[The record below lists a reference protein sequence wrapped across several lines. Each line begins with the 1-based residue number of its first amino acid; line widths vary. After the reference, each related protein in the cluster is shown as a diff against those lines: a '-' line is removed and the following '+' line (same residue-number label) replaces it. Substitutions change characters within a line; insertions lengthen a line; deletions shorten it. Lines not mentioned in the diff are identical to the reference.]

1 MKKIISS
8 TLLFLSLIG
17 IVQGQNVLLESN
29 FWKNKPSLE
38 QVKTE
43 IAKGNNPSEAN
54 EGNYDVVSIAINNNA
69 TTDVVQ
75 FLINQKGN
83 SIDKQT
89 HDGRIYLHWATKN
102 GNVELVKYLI
112 SKGSS
117 LVAKDD
123 KSATPLSYAAINGQT
138 NPEIYEIFFK
148 AGVKPNE
155 TYING
160 ANILHLAIAG
170 DKDLK
175 LANYLSTKGLSLK
188 SVDHLGR
195 TTFDYAARLGNII
208 LLQNLLN
215 KEVKPTDQALIFA
228 AQGTKTFSAPI
239 ETYSY
244 LIDKIKLNPN
254 IIGENGETPLHYLV
268 RKKNHNEIVKYF
280 LNKKADVNKVDKTGN
295 NAFMNATSGKELDIV
310 ELLLPLVKN
319 INHSNEKGETALHL
333 AVQSGSP
340 EIVSFLI
347 RNNAD
352 VKSVSKNG
360 NLAFS
365 LFQAYKKPRLGD
377 NSFEEKL
384 NILKNNGVSLSS
396 MNEKGETLYHIAV
409 TKNDLNLLK
418 SLENKGIN
426 INAKDHNGM
435 TVLHK
440 AASMSKDDTILKY
453 LLSIGADKFIRTD
466 LDETT
471 YDLAK
476 ENEFL
481 KSKSINLEF
490 LK

>member
-1 MKKIISS
+1 MKRIISS
-8 TLLFLSLIG
+8 SFLFFSLAG
-17 IVQGQNVLLESN
+17 ILQGQNALLESN
-29 FWKNKPSLE
+29 FWKHKPSLG

-43 IAKGNNPSEAN
+43 IAKGNSPSEAN

-69 TTDVVQ
+69 TTDVVE

-83 SIDKQT
+83 SIDKKT
-89 HDGRIYLHWATKN
+89 HDGRIYLHWAAKN
-102 GNVELVKYLI
+102 GNIELIKNLI

-117 LVAKDD
+117 LIAKDD
-123 KSATPLSYAAINGQT
+123 KSSTPLSYAAINGQT
-138 NPEIYEIFFK
+138 NPKIYEIFFK

-155 TYING
+155 TYTNG

-170 DKDLK
+170 DKNLK

-188 SVDHLGR
+188 SVDHFGR
-195 TTFDYAARLGNII
+195 TTFDYAARLGNTT
-208 LLQNLLN
+208 LLQNLLD
-215 KEVKPTDQALIFA
+215 KGVKATDQALIFA

-239 ETYSY
+239 ETYLY

-254 IIGENGETPLHYLV
+254 VVGENGETPLHYLV
-268 RKKNHNEIVKYF
+268 KKKNHKEIVKYL
-280 LNKKADVNKVDKTGN
+280 LNKKADVNKIDKTGN
-295 NAFMNATSGKELDIV
+295 NAFMNAASGKELHIV
-310 ELLLPLVKN
+310 ELILPLVQN

-347 RNNAD
+347 RNNAHTNL
-352 VKSVSKNG
+352 VSKNG

-384 NILKNNGVSLSS
+384 NILKNNGISLSAT
-396 MNEKGETLYHIAV
+396 NEKGETLYHIAV
-409 TKNDLNLLK
+409 TKNDLDLIKL
-418 SLENKGIN
+418 LENKEIN

-435 TVLHK
+435 TALHK

-453 LLSIGADKFIRTD
+453 LLSIGADKSIKSD
-466 LDETT
+466 LDETA

-476 ENEFL
+476 ENEAL
-481 KSKSINLEF
+481 QSNINLEF